1 MAGFEHVSSGIGS
14 DQRRLNLCPHRDC
27 YISEIVHQL
36 RDPSQAHGGVRAG
49 GAVRMPISHLE
60 TRDVTTL

>member
-1 MAGFEHVSSGIGS
+1 MDSNTCHLVSEATNGASTS
-14 DQRRLNLCPHRDC
+14 ALTRDC